1 MARLHWAGMA
11 WPVSMDINQILDDW
25 DTAVSMAAE
34 YRDRQWIARNL
45 GDVPMRIIDREGYN
59 FSAAI
64 QAASESAVLDAMTYG
79 QGVMKVRADGTV
91 LPVSVESM
99 IEPAP

>member
-45 GDVPMRIIDREGYN
+45 GDVPHITTCPFRGRRAVIREG
-59 FSAAI
+59 
-64 QAASESAVLDAMTYG
+64 
-79 QGVMKVRADGTV
+79 
-91 LPVSVESM
+91 VS
-99 IEPAP
+99 PTGAPDR